1 MLLNKSFY
9 KTLNYVHTK
18 TANIFKSQIMIS
30 TEQKVSWIDEVFE
43 QNKTEKSLT
52 TLKKEFDTII
62 SKNSKSKVVILS
74 LKFYYCIFSILQKQ
88 QRQFLYAEYFN
99 FNESILLIKVKSH

>member
-1 MLLNKSFY
+1 MF
-9 KTLNYVHTK
+9 
-18 TANIFKSQIMIS
+18 S
-30 TEQKVSWIDEVFE
+30 TEQKVSWIDKVFE

-74 LKFYYCIFSILQKQ
+74 LKFYYCIFSILQSTTTKEV
-88 QRQFLYAEYFN
+88 LYAEYLN